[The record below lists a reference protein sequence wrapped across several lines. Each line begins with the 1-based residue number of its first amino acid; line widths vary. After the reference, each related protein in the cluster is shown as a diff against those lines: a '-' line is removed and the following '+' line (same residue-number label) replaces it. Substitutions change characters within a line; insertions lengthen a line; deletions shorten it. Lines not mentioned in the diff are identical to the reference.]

1 MGRKRLRSWLNWYLS
16 QRELTLQRLKLFCF
30 AVVVVLLKLF
40 CFLFGFPV
48 LLFSVFVS
56 SY

>member
-1 MGRKRLRSWLNWYLS
+1 MERKRLRSWLNWYLS
-16 QRELTLQRLKLFCF
+16 QSELTLQRLKLFCF

-40 CFLFGFPV
+40 CFLFGFSV
-48 LLFSVFVS
+48 LVS

>member
-1 MGRKRLRSWLNWYLS
+1 MERKRLRSWLNWYLCHS
-16 QRELTLQRLKLFCF
+16 ELTLQRLKLFCF

-40 CFLFGFPV
+40 CFLFGFSV
-48 LLFSVFVS
+48 LVS